1 MEARALHP
9 WRVSYRGAIA
19 IQQSLRERLRIE
31 PLAQSVHRVAG
42 TDVAYSR
49 ASHRVYAAVV
59 LVRLPSL
66 EVVETAEWYGRVSFP
81 YIPGLLTFRE
91 VPPLLEA
98 FRQLRTEPDALLFD
112 GQGLAHPRQFGLACH
127 GGLLFDMPS
136 VGCAKSR
143 LVGEH
148 GKVGAERGL
157 TAALTDQGRT
167 VGAVLRTR
175 RGIKPVYVSPG
186 HLVDVPSAVSLVLA
200 CTGRFRIPE
209 PIRLAHHATTS
220 MRQAHDADAAPPE
233 VRDYPAF
240 VPRSRARKEQD

>member
-1 MEARALHP
+1 MPCIDGVSPIEMRLRSRSP
-9 WRVSYRGAIA
+9 W
-19 IQQSLRERLRIE
+19 RERLRIE
-31 PLAQSVHRVAG
+31 PLARSVHRVAG

-49 ASHRVYAAVV
+49 ASHRMYAAVV

-66 EVVETAEWYGRVSFP
+66 EVIETAEWYGRASFP

-112 GQGLAHPRQFGLACH
+112 GQGLAHPRHFGLACH
-127 GGLLFDMPS
+127 GGLLFEMPS

-148 GKVGAERGL
+148 GRVGAERGL
-157 TAALTDQGRT
+157 TAALTHQGRT

-209 PIRLAHHATTS
+209 PIRLAHHATTA
-220 MRQAHDADAAPPE
+220 MRRAHDADAAPPE

-240 VPRSRARKEQD
+240 VPRPRARKEQD

>member
-1 MEARALHP
+1 MEARALHR
-9 WRVSYRGAIA
+9 WRVSYRDAVA
-19 IQQSLRERLRIE
+19 IQESLRERLRIE
-31 PLAQSVHRVAG
+31 PLARSVHRVAG

-49 ASHRVYAAVV
+49 ASHRMYAAVV

-66 EVVETAEWYGRVSFP
+66 EVIETAEWYGRASFP

-112 GQGLAHPRQFGLACH
+112 GQGLAHPRHFGLACH
-127 GGLLFDMPS
+127 GGLLFEMPS

-148 GKVGAERGL
+148 GRVGAERGL
-157 TAALTDQGRT
+157 TAALTHQGRT

-209 PIRLAHHATTS
+209 PIRLAHHATTA
-220 MRQAHDADAAPPE
+220 MRRAHDADAAPPE

-240 VPRSRARKEQD
+240 VPRPRARKEQD